1 MNHHRRLFQSWL
13 KSRKPVFFICFLKLR
28 KKKKESL
35 IFWILKSLLYLYMI
49 RQATSKFNNP
59 LKLRPGWV
67 TFSGNK
73 KPFTNK
79 VDTQGKFPPLL
90 IPCLKCL
97 KKKKNPKKRV
107 IMIQIIDKEL
117 SSIRYLLAF
126 THAFDFNYSY
136 WYSYVNIAPI
146 ELKSYNV
153 IIQFELDLVIF
164 FSDVVIV
171 EEEEDQTSNLKV
183 TV

>member
-1 MNHHRRLFQSWL
+1 MFEEK
-13 KSRKPVFFICFLKLR
+13 KSQK
-28 KKKKESL
+28 
-35 IFWILKSLLYLYMI
+35 
-49 RQATSKFNNP
+49 
-59 LKLRPGWV
+59 G
-67 TFSGNK
+67 
-73 KPFTNK
+73 
-79 VDTQGKFPPLL
+79 
-90 IPCLKCL
+90 
-97 KKKKNPKKRV
+97 V

-153 IIQFELDLVIF
+153 IIQFERDLVIF

-171 EEEEDQTSNLKV
+171 EEEEDQTSNLKD

>member
-1 MNHHRRLFQSWL
+1 
-13 KSRKPVFFICFLKLR
+13 
-28 KKKKESL
+28 
-35 IFWILKSLLYLYMI
+35 
-49 RQATSKFNNP
+49 
-59 LKLRPGWV
+59 
-67 TFSGNK
+67 
-73 KPFTNK
+73 
-79 VDTQGKFPPLL
+79 
-90 IPCLKCL
+90 
-97 KKKKNPKKRV
+97 
-107 IMIQIIDKEL
+107 MIQIIDKEL

-153 IIQFELDLVIF
+153 IIQFERDLVIF

>member
-1 MNHHRRLFQSWL
+1 
-13 KSRKPVFFICFLKLR
+13 
-28 KKKKESL
+28 
-35 IFWILKSLLYLYMI
+35 
-49 RQATSKFNNP
+49 
-59 LKLRPGWV
+59 
-67 TFSGNK
+67 
-73 KPFTNK
+73 
-79 VDTQGKFPPLL
+79 
-90 IPCLKCL
+90 
-97 KKKKNPKKRV
+97 
-107 IMIQIIDKEL
+107 MIQIIDKEL

-136 WYSYVNIAPI
+136 WYSYVNMAPI

-171 EEEEDQTSNLKV
+171 EEEEDQTSNLKD

>member
-1 MNHHRRLFQSWL
+1 MFQ
-13 KSRKPVFFICFLKLR
+13 
-28 KKKKESL
+28 E
-35 IFWILKSLLYLYMI
+35 
-49 RQATSKFNNP
+49 
-59 LKLRPGWV
+59 
-67 TFSGNK
+67 
-73 KPFTNK
+73 
-79 VDTQGKFPPLL
+79 
-90 IPCLKCL
+90 
-97 KKKKNPKKRV
+97 KKNPKKRV
-107 IMIQIIDKEL
+107 IMIQIIDKER

-171 EEEEDQTSNLKV
+171 EEEEDQTSNLKD

>member
-1 MNHHRRLFQSWL
+1 
-13 KSRKPVFFICFLKLR
+13 
-28 KKKKESL
+28 
-35 IFWILKSLLYLYMI
+35 
-49 RQATSKFNNP
+49 
-59 LKLRPGWV
+59 
-67 TFSGNK
+67 
-73 KPFTNK
+73 
-79 VDTQGKFPPLL
+79 
-90 IPCLKCL
+90 
-97 KKKKNPKKRV
+97 
-107 IMIQIIDKEL
+107 MIQIIDKEL

-171 EEEEDQTSNLKV
+171 EEEEDQTSNLKDMV
-183 TV
+183 

>member
-1 MNHHRRLFQSWL
+1 
-13 KSRKPVFFICFLKLR
+13 
-28 KKKKESL
+28 
-35 IFWILKSLLYLYMI
+35 
-49 RQATSKFNNP
+49 
-59 LKLRPGWV
+59 
-67 TFSGNK
+67 
-73 KPFTNK
+73 
-79 VDTQGKFPPLL
+79 
-90 IPCLKCL
+90 
-97 KKKKNPKKRV
+97 
-107 IMIQIIDKEL
+107 MIQIIDKEL

-171 EEEEDQTSNLKV
+171 EEEEDQTSNLRV

>member
-1 MNHHRRLFQSWL
+1 MF
-13 KSRKPVFFICFLKLR
+13 
-28 KKKKESL
+28 EE
-35 IFWILKSLLYLYMI
+35 
-49 RQATSKFNNP
+49 
-59 LKLRPGWV
+59 
-67 TFSGNK
+67 
-73 KPFTNK
+73 
-79 VDTQGKFPPLL
+79 
-90 IPCLKCL
+90 
-97 KKKKNPKKRV
+97 KKNPKKGV

-146 ELKSYNV
+146 ELKRYNV

-171 EEEEDQTSNLKV
+171 EEEEDQTSNLKD

>member
-1 MNHHRRLFQSWL
+1 
-13 KSRKPVFFICFLKLR
+13 
-28 KKKKESL
+28 
-35 IFWILKSLLYLYMI
+35 
-49 RQATSKFNNP
+49 
-59 LKLRPGWV
+59 
-67 TFSGNK
+67 
-73 KPFTNK
+73 
-79 VDTQGKFPPLL
+79 
-90 IPCLKCL
+90 
-97 KKKKNPKKRV
+97 
-107 IMIQIIDKEL
+107 MIQIIDKEL

>member
-1 MNHHRRLFQSWL
+1 
-13 KSRKPVFFICFLKLR
+13 
-28 KKKKESL
+28 
-35 IFWILKSLLYLYMI
+35 
-49 RQATSKFNNP
+49 
-59 LKLRPGWV
+59 
-67 TFSGNK
+67 
-73 KPFTNK
+73 
-79 VDTQGKFPPLL
+79 
-90 IPCLKCL
+90 
-97 KKKKNPKKRV
+97 
-107 IMIQIIDKEL
+107 MIQIIDKEL

-146 ELKSYNV
+146 ELKCYNV

-171 EEEEDQTSNLKV
+171 EEEEDQTSNLKD

>member
-1 MNHHRRLFQSWL
+1 
-13 KSRKPVFFICFLKLR
+13 
-28 KKKKESL
+28 
-35 IFWILKSLLYLYMI
+35 
-49 RQATSKFNNP
+49 
-59 LKLRPGWV
+59 
-67 TFSGNK
+67 
-73 KPFTNK
+73 
-79 VDTQGKFPPLL
+79 
-90 IPCLKCL
+90 
-97 KKKKNPKKRV
+97 
-107 IMIQIIDKEL
+107 MIQIIDKEL

-136 WYSYVNIAPI
+136 WYSYVNIASI

-171 EEEEDQTSNLKV
+171 EEEEDQTSNLKD

>member
-1 MNHHRRLFQSWL
+1 MFEEK
-13 KSRKPVFFICFLKLR
+13 KSQKGV
-28 KKKKESL
+28 
-35 IFWILKSLLYLYMI
+35 
-49 RQATSKFNNP
+49 
-59 LKLRPGWV
+59 
-67 TFSGNK
+67 
-73 KPFTNK
+73 
-79 VDTQGKFPPLL
+79 
-90 IPCLKCL
+90 
-97 KKKKNPKKRV
+97 
-107 IMIQIIDKEL
+107 IQIIDKEL

-171 EEEEDQTSNLKV
+171 EEEEDQTSNLKD

>member
-1 MNHHRRLFQSWL
+1 MFEEK
-13 KSRKPVFFICFLKLR
+13 KSQK
-28 KKKKESL
+28 
-35 IFWILKSLLYLYMI
+35 
-49 RQATSKFNNP
+49 
-59 LKLRPGWV
+59 G
-67 TFSGNK
+67 
-73 KPFTNK
+73 
-79 VDTQGKFPPLL
+79 
-90 IPCLKCL
+90 
-97 KKKKNPKKRV
+97 V

-171 EEEEDQTSNLKV
+171 EEEEDQTSNLKD

>member
-1 MNHHRRLFQSWL
+1 
-13 KSRKPVFFICFLKLR
+13 
-28 KKKKESL
+28 
-35 IFWILKSLLYLYMI
+35 
-49 RQATSKFNNP
+49 
-59 LKLRPGWV
+59 
-67 TFSGNK
+67 
-73 KPFTNK
+73 
-79 VDTQGKFPPLL
+79 
-90 IPCLKCL
+90 
-97 KKKKNPKKRV
+97 
-107 IMIQIIDKEL
+107 MIQIIDKEL

-164 FSDVVIV
+164 CSDVVIV
-171 EEEEDQTSNLKV
+171 EEEEDQTSNLKD

>member
-1 MNHHRRLFQSWL
+1 MF
-13 KSRKPVFFICFLKLR
+13 
-28 KKKKESL
+28 EE
-35 IFWILKSLLYLYMI
+35 
-49 RQATSKFNNP
+49 
-59 LKLRPGWV
+59 
-67 TFSGNK
+67 
-73 KPFTNK
+73 
-79 VDTQGKFPPLL
+79 
-90 IPCLKCL
+90 
-97 KKKKNPKKRV
+97 KKNPKKGV

-153 IIQFELDLVIF
+153 IIQFERDLVIF

-171 EEEEDQTSNLKV
+171 EEEEDQTSNLKD

>member
-1 MNHHRRLFQSWL
+1 
-13 KSRKPVFFICFLKLR
+13 
-28 KKKKESL
+28 
-35 IFWILKSLLYLYMI
+35 
-49 RQATSKFNNP
+49 
-59 LKLRPGWV
+59 
-67 TFSGNK
+67 
-73 KPFTNK
+73 
-79 VDTQGKFPPLL
+79 
-90 IPCLKCL
+90 
-97 KKKKNPKKRV
+97 
-107 IMIQIIDKEL
+107 MIQIIDKEL

-126 THAFDFNYSY
+126 THAFDFNYRY

-171 EEEEDQTSNLKV
+171 EEEEDQTSNLKD

>member
-1 MNHHRRLFQSWL
+1 
-13 KSRKPVFFICFLKLR
+13 
-28 KKKKESL
+28 
-35 IFWILKSLLYLYMI
+35 
-49 RQATSKFNNP
+49 
-59 LKLRPGWV
+59 
-67 TFSGNK
+67 
-73 KPFTNK
+73 
-79 VDTQGKFPPLL
+79 
-90 IPCLKCL
+90 
-97 KKKKNPKKRV
+97 
-107 IMIQIIDKEL
+107 MIQIIDKEL

-126 THAFDFNYSY
+126 THEFDFNYSY

-171 EEEEDQTSNLKV
+171 EEEEDQTSNLKD

>member
-1 MNHHRRLFQSWL
+1 
-13 KSRKPVFFICFLKLR
+13 
-28 KKKKESL
+28 
-35 IFWILKSLLYLYMI
+35 
-49 RQATSKFNNP
+49 
-59 LKLRPGWV
+59 
-67 TFSGNK
+67 
-73 KPFTNK
+73 
-79 VDTQGKFPPLL
+79 
-90 IPCLKCL
+90 
-97 KKKKNPKKRV
+97 
-107 IMIQIIDKEL
+107 MIQIIDKEL

-153 IIQFELDLVIF
+153 IIQFELDHVIF

-171 EEEEDQTSNLKV
+171 EEEEDQTSNLKD

>member
-1 MNHHRRLFQSWL
+1 MFQ
-13 KSRKPVFFICFLKLR
+13 
-28 KKKKESL
+28 E
-35 IFWILKSLLYLYMI
+35 
-49 RQATSKFNNP
+49 
-59 LKLRPGWV
+59 
-67 TFSGNK
+67 
-73 KPFTNK
+73 
-79 VDTQGKFPPLL
+79 
-90 IPCLKCL
+90 
-97 KKKKNPKKRV
+97 KKNPKKRV